1 MEKRISYSQFQSV
14 KSVAKAC
21 DPLMVKRNKLK
32 AKLDAIQLEYDSL
45 NSQVSALEA
54 GILQIIG
61 FHVDELVKKV
71 IETSQ
76 DKNGKEVKVTKYI
89 PTDMVTYDKDN
100 KQYVISTPEEI
111 SEDNTCTGSTPS
123 EEAASEVS
131 TEDSNI

>member
-32 AKLDAIQLEYDSL
+32 AKLDALQLEYDSL

-76 DKNGKEVKVTKYI
+76 DKNGKEVKVTKYV

-100 KQYVISTPEEI
+100 KQYVISVPEEI
-111 SEDNTCTGSTPS
+111 SEDNTCTGSAPS
-123 EEAASEVS
+123 EEVTSEVS

>member
-111 SEDNTCTGSTPS
+111 SEDNTYTGSTPS

>member
-123 EEAASEVS
+123 EEVASEAS